1 MIKLYEELVK
11 LSMVCMQNTIQG
23 EGLELFIKPR
33 LGGGG
38 GGGIS
43 FTLPRSWLYERPQAN
58 GLGRGTEKG
67 QANSL
72 PGRRGFH
79 Y

>member
-33 LGGGG
+33 LRGNL
-38 GGGIS
+38 

-58 GLGRGTEKG
+58 GLGRGTEKV